1 MQGERAVT
9 PDYATAIKTKA
20 QCIHCAFVYYANH
33 AKAKSIKHDFL
44 PTNTIF
50 ENLNEIA
57 ATSVDERKLSH

>member
-9 PDYATAIKTKA
+9 PDYATAIKTKG
-20 QCIHCAFVYYANH
+20 QCFYCAFVYYAKH

-57 ATSVDERKLSH
+57 ATSVDERKLSR